1 MKPYL
6 FPNEGHVLRFRLWKV
21 DSTPTDYS
29 LMWIDNSEMGMS
41 FGMSLARGASSSI
54 QCGIPRKN
62 TNRNHRK
69 IITIN
74 DPLGHSE

>member
-1 MKPYL
+1 
-6 FPNEGHVLRFRLWKV
+6 
-21 DSTPTDYS
+21 
-29 LMWIDNSEMGMS
+29 MWIDNSEMGMS
-41 FGMSLARGASSSI
+41 FGMSLARGVSSSI

-74 DPLGHSE
+74 DPLGHSEWARASFADVIFGTVPL